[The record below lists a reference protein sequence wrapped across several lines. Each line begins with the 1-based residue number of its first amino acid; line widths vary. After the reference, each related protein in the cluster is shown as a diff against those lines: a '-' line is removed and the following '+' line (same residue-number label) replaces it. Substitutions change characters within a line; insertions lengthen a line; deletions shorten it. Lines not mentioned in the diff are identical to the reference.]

1 MSFKSRFLIS
11 LQKIAKSKTRSIK
24 CVLCLSLIS
33 FILIFM
39 GGISVVVRDTV
50 EKLVYGSASM
60 CYVEASFFP
69 GKEIMREVSEYK
81 DYEQF
86 SFSEDFADA
95 VLKVDGKEYK
105 GKNVTDWKIDPDS
118 KDVYQL
124 PVEVDRYSKESC
136 LFSVVDLKELNVKF
150 GKKNAMI
157 SGSDKLEEGGIL
169 ISDYVLKLFE
179 INEDCFDDLIG
190 HYLELKVTDLDGG
203 KVALGPYK
211 LTGIV
216 DSDMFKLE
224 ADYYLAQIIIVD
236 SNYQNDKFLR
246 RGMIRFYSHNFED
259 CTQLNDLF
267 RTLGLSEEYNS
278 VLEAYNALNLL
289 RNILLKVFAIILS
302 VLVLALLSG
311 YIMTVYFEYCEEKNF
326 EQIQKVIGM
335 KETDLFL
342 VSVIKDLIFVF
353 CSVILGGVIAY
364 LAFLFVDYEAN
375 WNLDIH
381 LMPSLQLF
389 AACARLA
396 LLGLLVISLI
406 KTIVYR
412 KALSK
417 ERLSESLSTGEM

>member
-1 MSFKSRFLIS
+1 
-11 LQKIAKSKTRSIK
+11 
-24 CVLCLSLIS
+24 
-33 FILIFM
+33 M
-39 GGISVVVRDTV
+39 GGISVVVRDAV

-86 SFSEDFADA
+86 LFSEDFADA
-95 VLKVDGKEYK
+95 VLKVNGKEYK
-105 GKNVTDWKIDPDS
+105 GKNVTDWKIDSES

-124 PVEVDRYSKESC
+124 PVEVDRYSNSSC
-136 LFSVVDLKELNVKF
+136 LFSDVDLKELNVKF
-150 GKKNAMI
+150 GKKNAVI
-157 SGSDKLEEGGIL
+157 CGSDKLEEGGIV
-169 ISDYVLKLFE
+169 ITDYVIKLFGL
-179 INEDCFDDLIG
+179 NENEFDDLIG
-190 HYLELKVTDLDGG
+190 QYLELTVKDLEGGTVT
-203 KVALGPYK
+203 LGPYK

-236 SNYQNDKFLR
+236 SNYQNDAI
-246 RGMIRFYSHNFED
+246 RGRETIRFYSHNFED

-289 RNILLKVFAIILS
+289 RNILLKVFAVILS

-311 YIMTVYFEYCEEKNF
+311 YLMTVYFEYCEEKNF

-342 VSVIKDLIFVF
+342 ISVIKDLIFVL
-353 CSVILGGVIAY
+353 CSVIFGGVIAY
-364 LAFLFVDYEAN
+364 LAFIFVDYEAY

-381 LMPSLQLF
+381 LMPSWQLF
-389 AACARLA
+389 SACAL
-396 LLGLLVISLI
+396 LTILGLVAISLI
-406 KTIVYR
+406 KTIIYR

-417 ERLSESLSTGEM
+417 EHLSESLSTGEM